1 MTDPSARRRLCFDGN
16 MDGFGGVYN
25 AAGPSKQAV
34 DLHKCRNKPAI
45 FPGRQS
51 PGFASGDGGAYLG
64 VAKRLVWDLMSAVE
78 RLEDRRDETPPR
90 PDLAASETS
99 SVEAASS
106 IEAALTPS
114 AAKSSAR
121 LRPLLAL
128 APYVAR
134 YRGRACLAL
143 ISLTIAAITTL
154 LVPVAARRMI
164 DFGFTPEGIARINSY
179 FSVMIAVVAVLAGAS
194 ASRYYLVMTIGE
206 RIVADLRR
214 DVFAHLIS
222 LSPAFFDSARSGELI
237 SRLTAD
243 TTQIKSAVGASVSIA
258 LRNFLL
264 FVGATAMMVITSPRL
279 SGFVLLAI
287 PVIVLPLVAFGRWV
301 RRLSRNAQDT
311 LADATS
317 YASELIGAIRT
328 VQAYTGERLANA
340 RFGGDVEQAYEAAR
354 SSTSARSALTA
365 IIIFIV
371 FTSVVLI
378 LWIGSHDV
386 LTGSISPGR
395 LGQFVL
401 YAAFAAAALG
411 QLSEVWG
418 EVSAASGASERLFEI
433 LRVTSQIT
441 APAAPR
447 AMPVPARGDV
457 SFEGVSFAYPM
468 RPDALA
474 VDGVSLSVRAGEKVA
489 IVGPSGAG
497 KSTLFHLLLR
507 FYDPASGTISFDGV
521 PIRTADPHEV
531 RARIALVPQESVA
544 FAATARE
551 NIRFGRPEATDA
563 EVERAAEL
571 AHATEFISRLPGGF
585 ETQLGER
592 GVTLSGGQRQRIAIA
607 RAILRDA
614 PLLLLDEATSSLDAE
629 SETLVQTAL
638 EELMRHRTTLVIAHR
653 LATVLSCDRIMVL
666 DQGRIVEQGTHASLV
681 AAGGLYARLARL
693 QFEGV

>member
-1 MTDPSARRRLCFDGN
+1 
-16 MDGFGGVYN
+16 
-25 AAGPSKQAV
+25 
-34 DLHKCRNKPAI
+34 
-45 FPGRQS
+45 
-51 PGFASGDGGAYLG
+51 
-64 VAKRLVWDLMSAVE
+64 MSAVE
-78 RLEDRRDETPPR
+78 RLEDRRGDTPPR
-90 PDLAASETS
+90 RDIQPTGASPIET
-99 SVEAASS
+99 E
-106 IEAALTPS
+106 LTHPP
-114 AAKSSAR
+114 AKRGAR

-134 YRGRACLAL
+134 YRGRAFLAL
-143 ISLTIAAITTL
+143 IALTIAAITTL
-154 LVPVAARRMI
+154 VVPVAVRRMI
-164 DFGFTPEGIARINSY
+164 DFGFTPKGIALINSY

-194 ASRYYLVMTIGE
+194 AARYYLVMTIGE

-214 DVFAHLIS
+214 DVFAHLMS

-243 TTQIKSAVGASVSIA
+243 TTQIKSAAGASVSIA
-258 LRNFLL
+258 LRNLML

-287 PVIVLPLVAFGRWV
+287 PVIVIPLVAFGRWV

-311 LADATS
+311 LADATA
-317 YASELIGAIRT
+317 YASELVGAIRT
-328 VQAYTGERLANA
+328 VQAFTSERLADV
-340 RFGGDVEQAYEAAR
+340 RFGSEVEQAYEAAR
-354 SSTSARSALTA
+354 TSTRARAVLTA

-371 FTSVVLI
+371 FTSVVAI
-378 LWIGSHDV
+378 LWVGSNDV
-386 LTGSISPGR
+386 LAGTISPGR

-401 YAAFAAAALG
+401 YAAFAAAGLG

-418 EVSAASGASERLFEI
+418 EVAAASGAAERLFEI
-433 LRVTSQIT
+433 LRVKSAIS
-441 APAAPR
+441 APASPR
-447 AMPVPARGDV
+447 ALPMPERGDV
-457 SFEGVSFAYPM
+457 GFENVSFAYPT

-507 FYDPASGTISFDGV
+507 FYDPGSGVISFDGV
-521 PIRTADPHEV
+521 PINAADPREV
-531 RARIALVPQESVA
+531 RSRIALVPQESVV
-544 FAATARE
+544 FAASARE
-551 NIRFGRPEATDA
+551 NIRFGRPDATDR
-563 EVERAAEL
+563 EVERAADL
-571 AHATEFISRLPGGF
+571 AHATEFIRRLPDGF
-585 ETQLGER
+585 EAQLGER

-653 LATVLSCDRIMVL
+653 LATVLSCDRILVM

-681 AAGGLYARLARL
+681 AANGLYARLARL

>member
-1 MTDPSARRRLCFDGN
+1 
-16 MDGFGGVYN
+16 
-25 AAGPSKQAV
+25 
-34 DLHKCRNKPAI
+34 
-45 FPGRQS
+45 
-51 PGFASGDGGAYLG
+51 
-64 VAKRLVWDLMSAVE
+64 MSAVE
-78 RLEDRRDETPPR
+78 RLEDRRNETPPQR
-90 PDLAASETS
+90 DDAAAAETS
-99 SVEAASS
+99 IEAASS
-106 IEAALTPS
+106 IETALTLSP
-114 AAKSSAR
+114 AKRSAR

-134 YRGRACLAL
+134 YRGRAALAL
-143 ISLTIAAITTL
+143 ISLTIAAVTTL
-154 LVPVAARRMI
+154 VVPIAVRRMI

-179 FSVMIAVVAVLAGAS
+179 FSVMIAVVAVLAFAS
-194 ASRYYLVMTIGE
+194 ASRFYLVMTIGE

-222 LSPAFFDSARSGELI
+222 LSPEFFDSSRSGELM

-258 LRNFLL
+258 LRNFML

-279 SGFVLLAI
+279 SGLVLLAI

-311 LADATS
+311 LADATA
-317 YASELIGAIRT
+317 YASELVGAIRT

-354 SSTSARSALTA
+354 SSTRARALLTA

-371 FTSVVLI
+371 FTSVVVI
-378 LWIGSHDV
+378 LWIGSNDV
-386 LTGSISPGR
+386 LTGLISPGR

-401 YAAFAAAALG
+401 YAAFAALALG

-433 LRVTSQIT
+433 LRVKSEIT
-441 APAAPR
+441 APVSPR
-447 AMPVPARGDV
+447 ALPQPARGDV
-457 SFEGVSFAYPM
+457 SFENVSFAYPT
-468 RPDALA
+468 RPDTLA
-474 VDGVSLSVRAGEKVA
+474 VDGVTLSVRAGEKVA

-507 FYDPASGTISFDGV
+507 FYDPASGTISLDGV
-521 PIRTADPHEV
+521 PIRAADPHEV
-531 RARIALVPQESVA
+531 RARIALVPQESVV
-544 FAATARE
+544 FAATARD

-563 EVERAAEL
+563 EVERAADL
-571 AHATEFISRLPGGF
+571 AHATEFIRGLPGGF
-585 ETQLGER
+585 DAPLGER

-614 PLLLLDEATSSLDAE
+614 PLLLLDEATSALDAE

-681 AAGGLYARLARL
+681 AANGLYARLARL
-693 QFEGV
+693 QFEGA

>member
-1 MTDPSARRRLCFDGN
+1 MSVAEQLEDARVSKTGLPDHPRAEPSPIRAQLTQ
-16 MDGFGGVYN
+16 
-25 AAGPSKQAV
+25 S
-34 DLHKCRNKPAI
+34 PA
-45 FPGRQS
+45 PGR
-51 PGFASGDGGAYLG
+51 
-64 VAKRLVWDLMSAVE
+64 AK
-78 RLEDRRDETPPR
+78 
-90 PDLAASETS
+90 
-99 SVEAASS
+99 
-106 IEAALTPS
+106 
-114 AAKSSAR
+114 

-134 YRGRACLAL
+134 YRVRALLAF
-143 ISLTIAAITTL
+143 IALTIAALTTL
-154 LVPVAARRMI
+154 IVPVAVRRMI
-164 DFGFTPEGIARINSY
+164 DFGFSPEGIAMINSY
-179 FSVMIAVVAVLAGAS
+179 FSVMIAVVAVLASAS
-194 ASRYYLVMTIGE
+194 AARHYLVMTIGE

-222 LSPAFFDSARSGELI
+222 LSPSFFDSARSGELI

-243 TTQIKSAVGASVSIA
+243 TTQIKAAVGSSVSVA
-258 LRNFLL
+258 LRNIML
-264 FVGATAMMVITSPRL
+264 FIGATAMMVITSPRL

-287 PVIVLPLVAFGRWV
+287 PLIVIPLVAFGRWV
-301 RRLSRNAQDT
+301 RRLSRGAQDT
-311 LADATS
+311 LAEATA
-317 YASELIGAIRT
+317 YASELVGAIRT
-328 VQAYTGERLANA
+328 VQAYTAEKLANA
-340 RFGGDVEQAYEAAR
+340 RFGGEVEQAYEAAR
-354 SSTSARSALTA
+354 SSSKARSVLTA

-371 FTSVVLI
+371 FSSVVVI
-378 LWIGSHDV
+378 LWVGSHDV
-386 LTGSISPGR
+386 AVGSMTQGR

-418 EVSAASGASERLFEI
+418 EVSAASGAAERLFEI
-433 LRVTSQIT
+433 LHVKSSIT

-447 AMPVPARGDV
+447 ALPKPARGDV
-457 SFEGVSFAYPM
+457 VLDNISFAYPT

-507 FYDPASGTISFDGV
+507 FYDPLHGTISFDGV
-521 PIRTADPHEV
+521 PIRDADPREV
-531 RARIALVPQESVA
+531 RARVALVPQDSVA
-544 FAATARE
+544 FATSAWE
-551 NIRFGRPEATDA
+551 NIRFGRPGATDA
-563 EVERAAEL
+563 EVERAAQQ
-571 AHATEFISRLPGGF
+571 AHATEFIRRLPGGF
-585 ETQLGER
+585 GTQLGER

-653 LATVLSCDRIMVL
+653 LAPVLSCDRIMVM

-681 AAGGLYARLARL
+681 AANGLYARLARL
-693 QFEGV
+693 QFEGI

>member
-1 MTDPSARRRLCFDGN
+1 
-16 MDGFGGVYN
+16 
-25 AAGPSKQAV
+25 
-34 DLHKCRNKPAI
+34 
-45 FPGRQS
+45 
-51 PGFASGDGGAYLG
+51 
-64 VAKRLVWDLMSAVE
+64 MSAVE
-78 RLEDRRDETPPR
+78 RLEDRRGETPPR
-90 PDLAASETS
+90 PNAVPAEASTA
-99 SVEAASS
+99 EAP
-106 IEAALTPS
+106 LTPS
-114 AAKSSAR
+114 PSRGGAR

-134 YRGRACLAL
+134 YRGRALLAL
-143 ISLTIAAITTL
+143 ISLTIAAMTTL
-154 LVPVAARRMI
+154 LVPVAVRRMI
-164 DFGFTPEGIARINSY
+164 DFGFTPEGIAMINKY
-179 FSVMIAVVAVLAGAS
+179 FSVLIAVVAVLAGAS
-194 ASRYYLVMTIGE
+194 ASRFYLVMTIGE

-214 DVFAHLIS
+214 DVFAHLMS
-222 LSPAFFDSARSGELI
+222 LSPAFSDSARSGELI

-258 LRNFLL
+258 LRNLML
-264 FVGATAMMVITSPRL
+264 FVGATIMMVITSPRL

-287 PVIVLPLVAFGRWV
+287 PLIVIPLVAFGRWV

-311 LADATS
+311 LADATA

-328 VQAYTGERLANA
+328 VQAYTSERLAEA
-340 RFGGDVEQAYEAAR
+340 RFGGEVEQAYQAAV
-354 SSTSARSALTA
+354 SSTRARGVLTA

-371 FTSVVLI
+371 FTSVVAI
-378 LWIGSHDV
+378 LWVGSHDV
-386 LTGSISPGR
+386 MTGSITPGR

-401 YAAFAAAALG
+401 YAAFAAAGLG

-433 LRVTSQIT
+433 LRVKSQIT
-441 APAAPR
+441 APPLPMALPT
-447 AMPVPARGDV
+447 PARGDV
-457 SFEGVSFAYPM
+457 GFDHVSFAYPM
-468 RPDALA
+468 RPDVLA
-474 VDGVSLSVRAGEKVA
+474 IDGVSLSVRAGEKVA

-521 PIRTADPHEV
+521 PIRAADPREV
-531 RARIALVPQESVA
+531 RSRIALVPQDSVV

-551 NIRFGRPEATDA
+551 NIRFGRPDADDA
-563 EVERAAEL
+563 EVERAADL
-571 AHATEFISRLPGGF
+571 AHASEFIRRLPGGF
-585 ETQLGER
+585 ESQLGER

-653 LATVLSCDRIMVL
+653 LATVLSCDRILVM

-681 AAGGLYARLARL
+681 AANGLYARLARL

>member
-1 MTDPSARRRLCFDGN
+1 
-16 MDGFGGVYN
+16 
-25 AAGPSKQAV
+25 
-34 DLHKCRNKPAI
+34 
-45 FPGRQS
+45 
-51 PGFASGDGGAYLG
+51 
-64 VAKRLVWDLMSAVE
+64 MSAVE
-78 RLEDRRDETPPR
+78 RLEDRQDKAPPA
-90 PDLAASETS
+90 PDSGISPADPVSSIAAASI
-99 SVEAASS
+99 
-106 IEAALTPS
+106 IEAQLTPTP
-114 AAKSSAR
+114 AKGGAR

-134 YRGRACLAL
+134 YRGRAILAL
-143 ISLTIAAITTL
+143 ISLTVAAITTL
-154 LVPVAARRMI
+154 IVPIAVRRMI
-164 DFGFTPEGIARINSY
+164 DFGFTPDGIAMINKY
-179 FSVMIAVVAVLAGAS
+179 FGVMIAVVAVLAGAS

-222 LSPAFFDSARSGELI
+222 LSPAFFDSARSGELV

-258 LRNFLL
+258 LRNVML
-264 FVGATAMMVITSPRL
+264 FVGAAAMMVITSPRL

-287 PVIVLPLVAFGRWV
+287 PLIVIPLVAFGRWV

-311 LADATS
+311 LADATA

-340 RFGGDVEQAYEAAR
+340 RFGGEVEQAYDAAR
-354 SSTSARSALTA
+354 GSTRARAVLTA

-371 FTSVVLI
+371 FSSVVAI
-378 LWIGSHDV
+378 LWVGSHDV
-386 LTGSISPGR
+386 QVGAITPGR
-395 LGQFVL
+395 LGQFIL
-401 YAAFAAAALG
+401 YAAFAAAGLG

-433 LRVTSQIT
+433 LRVTSAIS
-441 APAAPR
+441 APSAPL

-457 SFEGVSFAYPM
+457 SFENVSFAYPT
-468 RPDALA
+468 RPDVWA

-507 FYDPASGTISFDGV
+507 FYDPTSGAISFDGV
-521 PIRTADPHEV
+521 SIREADPREV
-531 RARIALVPQESVA
+531 RTRIALVPQDSVA

-551 NIRFGRPEATDA
+551 NIRFGRPDASDA
-563 EVERAAEL
+563 EVERAADL
-571 AHATEFISRLPGGF
+571 AHASEFIRRLPGGF
-585 ETQLGER
+585 EAQLGER

-614 PLLLLDEATSSLDAE
+614 PLLLLDEATSALDAE

-653 LATVLSCDRIMVL
+653 LATVLSCDRIMVM

-693 QFEGV
+693 QFEGI

>member
-1 MTDPSARRRLCFDGN
+1 MSAAEQLEDART
-16 MDGFGGVYN
+16 N
-25 AAGPSKQAV
+25 AARLPENPLAEPPPIEA
-34 DLHKCRNKPAI
+34 LLT
-45 FPGRQS
+45 QS
-51 PGFASGDGGAYLG
+51 PAEGR
-64 VAKRLVWDLMSAVE
+64 AK
-78 RLEDRRDETPPR
+78 
-90 PDLAASETS
+90 
-99 SVEAASS
+99 
-106 IEAALTPS
+106 
-114 AAKSSAR
+114 

-128 APYVAR
+128 APYMAR
-134 YRGRACLAL
+134 YRGRAFLAL
-143 ISLTIAAITTL
+143 IALTIAALTML
-154 LVPVAARRMI
+154 MVPVAVRRMI
-164 DFGFTPEGIARINSY
+164 DFGLSPEGIAMINSY
-179 FSVMIAVVAVLAGAS
+179 FSVMIAMVGVLAFSS
-194 ASRYYLVMTIGE
+194 AARFYLVMTIGE

-243 TTQIKSAVGASVSIA
+243 TTQIKSAVGSSVSIA
-258 LRNFLL
+258 LRNLML
-264 FVGATAMMVITSPRL
+264 FIGATAMMVITSPRL

-287 PVIVLPLVAFGRWV
+287 PLIVLPLVAFGRWV

-311 LADATS
+311 LAEATA
-317 YASELIGAIRT
+317 YASELVGAIRT
-328 VQAYTGERLANA
+328 VQAYTAEKLANA
-340 RFGGDVEQAYEAAR
+340 RFGGEVEQAYQAAR
-354 SSTSARSALTA
+354 SSSKARAVLTA

-371 FTSVVLI
+371 FTSVVMI

-386 LTGSISPGR
+386 LTGSITPGR

-401 YAAFAAAALG
+401 YAVFAAAGLG

-418 EVSAASGASERLFEI
+418 EVSAASGAAERLFEI
-433 LRVTSQIT
+433 LNVKSSIV
-441 APAAPR
+441 APASPR
-447 AMPVPARGDV
+447 ALPVPARGDIV
-457 SFEGVSFAYPM
+457 LDNINFAYPT
-468 RPDALA
+468 RPDTLA

-507 FYDPASGTISFDGV
+507 FYDPSDGTISFDGV
-521 PIRTADPHEV
+521 PIRDADPREV
-531 RARIALVPQESVA
+531 RARIALVPQDSVA
-544 FAATARE
+544 FASSARE
-551 NIRFGRPEATDA
+551 NIRFGRPDATDA
-563 EVERAAEL
+563 EVERAADL
-571 AHATEFISRLPGGF
+571 AHATEFIRRLPGGF
-585 ETQLGER
+585 EAQLGER

-653 LATVLSCDRIMVL
+653 LATVLSCDRIMVM

-681 AAGGLYARLARL
+681 AANGLYARLARL